1 MSQLTYMS
9 TKGRWALHVALTCLV
24 FGFSLTCQAAS
35 PVPAPAPPAP
45 APGHFAGKLV
55 LVVEFKKGFA
65 PETRSGRTL
74 WAVERPFYY
83 RTKAGDLITV
93 PAGMTTDLASIPAL
107 ASSALPPD
115 GPWLAAA
122 VLHDTEY
129 LTKGTGVWKGHAAN
143 SRAKPYTRA
152 EADDL
157 LLEAMGSLGV
167 SGWRAWAI
175 HTGVRAGGS
184 AGWGR

>member
-1 MSQLTYMS
+1 MRPLF
-9 TKGRWALHVALTCLV
+9 WAAALGGAALILAVGYHDAFGAVA
-24 FGFSLTCQAAS
+24 
-35 PVPAPAPPAP
+35 APAAVPAP

-107 ASSALPPD
+107 ASPALPPD

-122 VLHDTEY
+122 ILHDTEY

-175 HTGVRAGGS
+175 HTGVRAGG
-184 AGWGR
+184 AKGWGS